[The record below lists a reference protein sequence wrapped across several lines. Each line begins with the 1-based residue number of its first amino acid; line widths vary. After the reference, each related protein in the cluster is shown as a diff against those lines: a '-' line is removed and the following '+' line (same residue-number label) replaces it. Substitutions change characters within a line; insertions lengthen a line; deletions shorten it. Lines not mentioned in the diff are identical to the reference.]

1 MTKRNIYINAP
12 LTRRVLSYFIDWYL
26 GALCAAFPIAVVSQK
41 LYGTMLKQTLWIY
54 CGDYRSNFCF
64 VLLHL
69 YSFLCL

>member
-41 LYGTMLKQTLWIY
+41 LYGTMLKQ
-54 CGDYRSNFCF
+54 N
-64 VLLHL
+64 LLKIQQP
-69 YSFLCL
+69 